1 MDNEKRMAGDYEII
15 HAIHIGDK
23 EVVVGE
29 NKADP
34 DQRYLVAYCSRN
46 EIMELFDDCLVSD
59 TYPEIMKIF
68 GERVSAQAEL
78 ALKKYMTPLEQ
89 GIDITPITSDKVR
102 HITRSDN
109 IEGEIVVIDPECL
122 RREYQV
128 ATHQLKLC
136 VGGFGS
142 HANSRG
148 SACFCTDLYSG
159 ESSRFERSDIIGVIS
174 KEDLPDWA
182 KQGLKSI
189 QQAEKKKSEAR

>member
-46 EIMELFDDCLVSD
+46 AIMELFDECLVSD
-59 TYPEIMKIF
+59 KYPEIMKIF

-89 GIDITPITSDKVR
+89 GIDIAPIMLDKVR
-102 HITRSDN
+102 RITHSDN
-109 IEGEIVVIDPECL
+109 IEGEIIVVDPESL

-136 VGGFGS
+136 TGGFGS

-182 KQGLKSI
+182 KHGLKSI
-189 QQAEKKKSEAR
+189 QQAEKKKTEAR